1 MKVVWRLA
9 SGAHLPAAAVRMLLA
24 NSKSENKQQLIIVC
38 VPFCVSFSNRQTLA
52 TTRPRDPR
60 QTALFGQADWELWAG
75 CFPGANFCGSPV
87 QSFEFALF
95 AKVHFEFHSAINRQI
110 RIGNSSHRSKVLCAA
125 NPSVCWILCSRAS
138 NEPLMSSIAESKF
151 T

>member
-1 MKVVWRLA
+1 MERICQLRQYACFWRTAKVKTNSSLLLFVFLFVFLFRIAKHWQPLDPEILA
-9 SGAHLPAAAVRMLLA
+9 R
-24 NSKSENKQQLIIVC
+24 QLCSDKRIESCEQVAFRG
-38 VPFCVSFSNRQTLA
+38 V
-52 TTRPRDPR
+52 
-60 QTALFGQADWELWAG
+60 
-75 CFPGANFCGSPV
+75 NFCGSPV